1 MQAEIERLR
10 KENESLKHCG
20 ADDEEKRLQLVTQIS
35 TIKEDIALSL
45 RKTSATNKNLKKEN
59 EELVKQLNDLQSVRK
74 ENTEMRALKREND
87 RLNSLIEVDKG
98 TLANLKS
105 KVKKMTEER
114 QSTEEYNDKLKK
126 ENTKLKLRI
135 KSLEME
141 IESLKIRK
149 KLPNADND
157 TRSVNSFRSNTS
169 RRSNQSASLKPS
181 KPFHLQKKTTSVTS
195 SDRKKKYGNSPSQ
208 RNTLSAS
215 TKNKSRS
222 PSLKSPSR
230 SVGSS
235 KTLKSV

>member
-1 MQAEIERLR
+1 LQAEIERLR

-157 TRSVNSFRSNTS
+157 TRSEF
-169 RRSNQSASLKPS
+169 
-181 KPFHLQKKTTSVTS
+181 LQKQYIPQEQSECIPKTLQTIPSAEK
-195 SDRKKKYGNSPSQ
+195 DNLCYLIGPKKEIRQQPQ
-208 RNTLSAS
+208 S
-215 TKNKSRS
+215 TKH
-222 PSLKSPSR
+222 
-230 SVGSS
+230 S
-235 KTLKSV
+235 KCIHQKQITFTIPEESIPFCRQ